1 MDFAKN
7 IQIKRY
13 SEKYLSGHLCGDG
26 ADRQVRMA
34 HTIDRSH
41 IDRRSGETKKQA
53 IIAKE
58 LTGWRMADG

>member
-1 MDFAKN
+1 MDFANN
-7 IQIKRY
+7 IRIKRY
-13 SEKYLSGHLCGDG
+13 SEKYLLGYLCVDG
-26 ADRQVRMA
+26 ADRRVKMA

-41 IDRRSGETKKQA
+41 IYRRSGETKEQA